1 VVHLSFR
8 GKVALVTGADDDR
21 GRRCAGQLA
30 ERGARLAVGLAGD
43 AGPPG
48 DALAVVRA
56 VEAFGRL
63 DVLVHLPEP
72 PGAFGAAVDG
82 LASTF
87 RVLGPA
93 WQRMRRQ
100 GHGRVVLVADVGHAA
115 AGVEGAAL
123 AMGLVGLARVLGIE
137 GRGHHVSVNVVLD
150 LGDRS
155 TVLAALPPDHP
166 APPDRACLPP
176 RGDGRR
182 GEWGLDAAAVAYL
195 ANEACPFNGA
205 VVAVRGDWLA
215 HLAMGVGPG
224 VFDPGLTVE
233 AIRRLAG
240 AVVADDHLITP
251 EDAGGEMPLLT
262 ARLTPALDGRR

>member
-1 VVHLSFR
+1 
-8 GKVALVTGADDDR
+8 
-21 GRRCAGQLA
+21 
-30 ERGARLAVGLAGD
+30 GLAGGTD
-43 AGPPG
+43 TPA
-48 DALAVVRA
+48 AAVAVARV
-56 VEAFGRL
+56 VEAFGGL
-63 DVLVHLPEP
+63 DVLVHLSEP
-72 PGAFGAAVDG
+72 PGAFGAGVDG

-137 GRGHHVSVNVVLD
+137 GRARHLSANVVLD

-155 TVLAALPPDHP
+155 TVLAALRPDHP
-166 APPDRACLPP
+166 APPDPERRPP
-176 RGDGRR
+176 RGDGGP

-195 ANEACPFNGA
+195 AHEACRFNGA
-205 VVAVRGDWLA
+205 VVAVQGDRLV

-224 VFDPGLTVE
+224 VFDPGLGIE
-233 AIRRLAG
+233 AVRRLAG
-240 AVVADDHLITP
+240 DVVADDHLITP